1 MTSFLLNRN
10 EKARTLGDGLRAMY
24 AAVVRER
31 VPDDM
36 LKLVA
41 ELDRKTGSAR

>member
-24 AAVVRER
+24 AADVREPIPQKWLGLLAR
-31 VPDDM
+31 
-36 LKLVA
+36 LK
-41 ELDRKTGSAR
+41 